1 MGQPVM
7 RVNVA
12 FLRLIIADTQ
22 QRYFVPNRSRD
33 KPLLSQRNG
42 GDSRPAG
49 GSAYLVIVLKT

>member
-1 MGQPVM
+1 M